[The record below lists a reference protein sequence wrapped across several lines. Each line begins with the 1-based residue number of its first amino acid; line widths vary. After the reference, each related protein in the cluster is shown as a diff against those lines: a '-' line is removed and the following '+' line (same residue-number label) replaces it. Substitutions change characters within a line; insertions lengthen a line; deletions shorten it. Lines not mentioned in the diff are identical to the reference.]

1 MLAKGEKQ
9 VKPVHTGGGLLKLM
23 MGNLEVA
30 RSAGKPSVSI
40 ERGGLSGGSY
50 ATITLTNPGSGM
62 SRMHIVPAL
71 YKLDKGT
78 YKVTL
83 SDSNYNFG
91 VQLFDL
97 SACQLIPYRYSLD
110 EGLITQNMTT
120 KGALRKLDAGWVTA
134 GEYEFTVDW
143 DNAYMAVPFKRSN
156 GKNLADSDADEIR
169 AAYQFHRIS

>member
-1 MLAKGEKQ
+1 MLAKGERQ
-9 VKPVHTGGGLLKLM
+9 VKPVHTSGQRLKLM

-30 RSAGKPSVSI
+30 RSDGRPQVSI

-78 YKVTL
+78 YKVVLT
-83 SDSNYNFG
+83 DSNYQFG

-97 SACQLIPYRYSLD
+97 SACSIIPYRYSLV
-110 EGLITQNMTT
+110 EGLVTQNMTT
-120 KGALRKLDAGWVTA
+120 KGAVRKLDAGWVTA

-143 DNAYMAVPFKRSN
+143 DNAYAAIPFKRSN

-169 AAYQFHRIS
+169 ADFHFYRIS